1 MKSSPHMTVQ
11 SFWKLLD
18 FFYRSRIS
26 SLHPPSPCSVIT
38 TNSIMF
44 SSYNWIFFYIII
56 FKGEDYFF
64 TKHIRIQ
71 SWSYNKNKNKRYFS
85 INLFTPYSLR
95 IRNILSSLIC
105 LFEIRALIYLL
116 FPLFFNSLISFF
128 KSYGF
133 DPVKSYLFFYGAKGT
148 K

>member
-1 MKSSPHMTVQ
+1 MLIQILYTWNLHLIRLVQ
-11 SFWKLLD
+11 SFWKLLN

-26 SLHPPSPCSVIT
+26 SLHPPSPRSVIT

-44 SSYNWIFFYIII
+44 LSYNWIFFYIII
-56 FKGEDYFF
+56 FKGEDSFF

-71 SWSYNKNKNKRYFS
+71 SWSYNKNKNKRSFS

-105 LFEIRALIYLL
+105 LFEIRALIYLFIYYFL
-116 FPLFFNSLISFF
+116 YFLIHLYHSLSPMGLI
-128 KSYGF
+128 
-133 DPVKSYLFFYGAKGT
+133 L
-148 K
+148 